1 MGESNTH
8 AGNKDSKVQCIEI
21 LVSKISLERSGNNLP
36 WTLSVYSLENQPIK
50 KNLTE
55 DCCESFHFM
64 VYDWKRTIKRLLND
78 LKIPYS
84 VTQYFALNTI
94 YREAKPKFYF
104 PGDATVLF
112 ESNKMLTDAD
122 YEVRNF
128 SRRSLAD
135 RSPDERT
142 DFILD
147 ETNA

>member
-1 MGESNTH
+1 MGESNTRS
-8 AGNKDSKVQCIEI
+8 GNKKSKIQCIEI
-21 LVSKISLERSGNNLP
+21 LVSKIFIERSGSNLH

-55 DCCESFHFM
+55 DYWECFHFM
-64 VYDWKRTIKRLLND
+64 VYDWKRTIKRLLVD

-84 VTQYFALNTI
+84 VTQYFALDTI

-104 PGDATVLF
+104 PGDATALS
-112 ESNKMLTDAD
+112 ESTKMLIDAD
-122 YEVRNF
+122 YEVRSF
-128 SRRSLAD
+128 SRRSLD